1 MSAGNANKFM
11 RGQRELPGNVIHVL
25 QNQGHEKE
33 SVRYSVQGDILADG
47 DFGKTWLVLLD
58 GLLVIV
64 DEQQVIDQLSLSE
77 IDRFHIEELFAS
89 ACLVAESSAGDRCL
103 IRYSKSRAH
112 DFANLCRALNE
123 MNEKGE
129 IVIHAEEKNNICE
142 KCGYPIAEKD
152 GVCPRC
158 VPNWSVLKRLLILLR
173 PYEKRLYLVVI
184 CTFIAVAAQMIPPYI
199 TKKIVDDV
207 IMVKDSSSL
216 PLLIGIMLLAG
227 VVYLLARW
235 AIGIMSAWLSARL
248 VSDLR
253 TRLHLH
259 LQKLKM
265 SYFNK
270 RSSGDIVARVMQ
282 DTTELQ
288 QFLIEGLP
296 FMLVNG
302 ISFVVISI
310 ILLSLDSK
318 LALIAFLPVPFLI
331 VGVQWIWKHLRPLL
345 YKRGRYRGEITSI
358 LGESIRG
365 VRAVKA
371 AGFEQAR
378 ANHFDEYNEKFFH
391 SLRRIM
397 TGFVGFAEGSF
408 WLMSVGVAVIWLFA
422 SIRLTGVADSLTLG
436 DLLAF
441 VGYIWL
447 FYAPLQWFGVIM
459 NWMNN
464 AFAGAERIFSILDT
478 EPEVY
483 ESKDSIQQAD
493 IKGEI
498 EFRDVHFS
506 YERGKEVLKGI
517 DFHIR
522 EGEMIG
528 LVGKSGMGKSTMI
541 NLICRFY
548 QPESGHILLDGEPLE
563 RYRLQDLRHAIGI
576 VMQDPFIFYGSIREN
591 IAYGRPDA
599 SIEKIIEAAQ
609 AAHAHEFIV
618 EKEFGYDTI
627 IGENGVELSG
637 GERQRIT
644 IARAILQDPA
654 ILILDEATSLVDS
667 ETEQTIQAAIDVLVK
682 NRTTIAIAH
691 RLGTLRNADR
701 LLVVDD
707 GKIVE
712 QGAHDEL
719 LQAKGIYAR
728 LVKVQ
733 SELNALSAKAH
744 IA

>member
-1 MSAGNANKFM
+1 M
-11 RGQRELPGNVIHVL
+11 
-25 QNQGHEKE
+25 
-33 SVRYSVQGDILADG
+33 
-47 DFGKTWLVLLD
+47 
-58 GLLVIV
+58 
-64 DEQQVIDQLSLSE
+64 
-77 IDRFHIEELFAS
+77 
-89 ACLVAESSAGDRCL
+89 
-103 IRYSKSRAH
+103 
-112 DFANLCRALNE
+112 LN
-123 MNEKGE
+123 KGE
-129 IVIHAEEKNNICE
+129 IEILAEEENNICS
-142 KCGYPIAEKD
+142 KCGYPLADNEN
-152 GVCPRC
+152 VCPRC
-158 VPNWSVLKRLLILLR
+158 VPNWSVLKRLLNLLR
-173 PYEKRLYLVVI
+173 PYEKRLYLVII

-207 IMVKDSSSL
+207 IMVKDASSL

-235 AIGIMSAWLSARL
+235 MIGAMSAWLSARL
-248 VSDLR
+248 ISDLR

-310 ILLSLDSK
+310 ILLSLDSR
-318 LALIAFLPVPFLI
+318 LALIAFLPVPFLVI
-331 VGVQWIWKHLRPLL
+331 GVHWVWNRLRPLL

-358 LGESIRG
+358 LGESVRG

-378 ANHFDEYNEKFFH
+378 ADHFDEHNEKFFQA
-391 SLRRIM
+391 LRRIM
-397 TGFVGFAEGSF
+397 AGFVGFSEGSF
-408 WLMSVGVAVIWLFA
+408 WLMSVGVAAIWLFA

-478 EPEVY
+478 EPEDY
-483 ESKDSIQQAD
+483 ESKDSIQQPD

-506 YERGKEVLKGI
+506 YDRGREILKGI

-548 QPESGHILLDGEPLE
+548 QPENGQILLDGEPLE

-609 AAHAHEFIV
+609 AAHAHDFIV

-637 GERQRIT
+637 GERQRVT

-712 QGAHDEL
+712 QGTHDEL
-719 LQAKGIYAR
+719 LQSGGIYAR

-733 SELNALSAKAH
+733 SELNELSAKAH